1 LDIEEN
7 GDMKT
12 TTLIPGVLIILF
24 SFALSAFV
32 GQREVPLPVQAAIL
46 SAAESRTNVPAVPAK
61 NNLPTD
67 ITAYRESAHHGDGF
81 SASATA
87 IEFYFNDGDPPIY
100 PYTGEAQDITATVEL
115 SIATQGEYDP
125 QDPLPTWTVT
135 ITREIDQV
143 EVNSVDFT
151 YLDEPYSDPNVSIEL
166 PADAGEYE
174 YTASL
179 TAGDGIPDPV
189 TKTAYVTS
197 IGISLSKTRIAAG
210 HINDEYHMSIITVTV
225 TPAVANASITLELV
239 DNSTA
244 ETPASLSATSLTTN
258 ENGEATAELTSSN
271 TGTSVNATVNI
282 SAYATNGD
290 QTDKVTTSC
299 TFLMP
304 TNEFYNE

>member
-12 TTLIPGVLIILF
+12 TTLIPGILIILF

-32 GQREVPLPVQAAIL
+32 GQRDVPLPAHAAML
-46 SAAESRTNVPAVPAK
+46 SAGDSRANQPAVPAK

-67 ITAYRESAHHGDGF
+67 KAEHRESARHGAGF
-81 SASATA
+81 SANATS

-100 PYTGEAQDITATVEL
+100 PYTGEAQNITSTVEL
-115 SIATQGEYDP
+115 SISTQGEYDP

-179 TAGDGIPDPV
+179 TSGDGNPDPV
-189 TKTAYVTS
+189 TKTAWVYKVYT
-197 IGISLSKTRIAAG
+197 IISDSSDLMVG
-210 HINDEYHMSIITVTV
+210 HIDDENHKCFITASVSPALSGVSVTFSLID
-225 TPAVANASITLELV
+225 TSPATI
-239 DNSTA
+239 
-244 ETPASLSATSLTTN
+244 PASLSATSATTDI
-258 ENGEATAELTSSN
+258 NGQCGVYLYSSN
-271 TGTSVNATVNI
+271 TPDEGYSVEVKAIATSGIGSQPSTIVQLLEPNI
-282 SAYATNGD
+282 EYS
-290 QTDKVTTSC
+290 
-299 TFLMP
+299 L
-304 TNEFYNE
+304 E